1 MIVAI
6 TPKYPDLHAPRTLRG
21 YCNCH
26 RNSTVEP
33 ALDRVGDFA
42 AFLDQNFDEAEAYGP
57 LRKAE
62 LIGRPV
68 GTAAWIAG
76 MEARTGMALA
86 PGKRGPKPKR
96 DQIV

>member
-1 MIVAI
+1 MVTVA
-6 TPKYPDLHAPRTLRG
+6 
-21 YCNCH
+21 
-26 RNSTVEP
+26 P

-42 AFLDQNFDEAEAYGP
+42 AFLDEAFDEAATYGP

-68 GTAAWIAG
+68 GAADWMTA

-86 PGKRGPKPKR
+86 AGKRGPKPLVR
-96 DQIV
+96 